1 MVMVPPVDNADAVVN
16 AKVVI
21 PVVVFCANL
30 SNEDIVIT
38 ALLILYPKFGRN
50 VPQLE
55 LLATSFDV
63 EIDAH
68 VINEY
73 GFPICNCPAAKSIL

>member
-68 VINEY
+68 VSNEY
-73 GFPICNCPAAKSIL
+73 GFPVCNCPAAKSIL

>member
-21 PVVVFCANL
+21 PVVVLCATL
-30 SNEDIVIT
+30 SPADIVKT
-38 ALLILYPKFGRN
+38 AFLMLYPKFGRN
-50 VPQLE
+50 VPQFKF
-55 LLATSFDV
+55 LATSFDV

-68 VINEY
+68 VSNEY
-73 GFPICNCPAAKSIL
+73 GFPVCNCPAAKSIL

>member
-68 VINEY
+68 VSNEY

>member
-38 ALLILYPKFGRN
+38 VFLILYPKFGRN

-68 VINEY
+68 VSNEY